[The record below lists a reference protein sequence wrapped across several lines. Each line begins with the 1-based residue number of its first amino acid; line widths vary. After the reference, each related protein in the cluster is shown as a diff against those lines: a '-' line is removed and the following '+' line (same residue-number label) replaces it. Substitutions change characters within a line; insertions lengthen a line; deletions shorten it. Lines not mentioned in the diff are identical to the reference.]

1 MIKDVVEGLTLVKD
15 GIESVQAIAEAVKN
29 GKDYLKVKHPEAQH
43 DLREMVAELGKSL
56 FVIKGASAVLTN
68 FRFAT
73 TYDTRGTEL
82 ARFNEYFIQSKTDA
96 QNLRNHIDDLRSH
109 CSKIREHSVKIS
121 GAAGA
126 TFFAKIFRFLG
137 LQSPEKELELGEKL
151 DKLAF
156 EDFAVANSAE
166 RMLDCLEKAL
176 QDVQD
181 TLGIGGLMKPENIP
195 PAAALLAE
203 YGAAFEELEARATQ
217 EWKATRDLVQQLE

>member
-56 FVIKGASAVLTN
+56 FVIKSASAVLTN

-82 ARFNEYFIQSKTDA
+82 ARFNNYFIKSKTDA
-96 QNLRNHIDDLRSH
+96 QDLRDHIHDLRSH

-126 TFFAKIFRFLG
+126 TFFAKIFSFLG
-137 LQSPEKELELGEKL
+137 LQSPQKEEELGEKL
-151 DKLAF
+151 DKLAY

-166 RMLDCLEKAL
+166 LMLSCLEKAL
-176 QDVQD
+176 HDVQD
-181 TLGIGGLMKPENIP
+181 TLGEGGSMKGENIP

-203 YGAAFEELEARATQ
+203 YGAAFEAMEAQATKA
-217 EWKATRDLVQQLE
+217 WKETRDLAQQLK